1 MKFPEYRLGLIPY
14 WMLGLSFGLVVFSS
28 PMPNSPGWPEVL
40 MGTGLT
46 AACIWLSSRIYLASL
61 FRRDNRA
68 TILVLSTLLF
78 VMLPLITGLWSDHSP
93 TDIARD
99 LAPMLFLAI
108 IPPVVVLSLKSG
120 QIKHVSEILL
130 SSILFVGFIS
140 SLHFLA
146 IIQLHYDSIANF
158 VHLTSNTLHH
168 VQEELDM
175 RVANRQG
182 FLFAAEPAVLFT
194 AIYSL
199 ITAME
204 KLHANRWISA
214 TAWLT
219 VSIICIAS
227 LLIIASRASVGL
239 YLLAGLIPLVRNAK
253 FSKRSIALNL
263 FLSAVFLLCLVIFA
277 APIHLL
283 IEKQQAVG
291 GNGKLLEFAAVA
303 AQSSSTVGSLLLGG
317 GWGQLL
323 NNPIYLYEPTR
334 FTHSVISFLLLKT
347 GMIGFAAFLG
357 IYGCLLSIIWSGYRN
372 NSDLI
377 FNKVI
382 LAALPTLLIGI
393 LFQPS
398 YKMLGYSIILTLLFV
413 SIKAAGS
420 QEIKTDQP

>member
-1 MKFPEYRLGLIPY
+1 MKFSEYRSGLIPY

-46 AACIWLSSRIYLASL
+46 AACIWLSSRIYLGSL

-78 VMLPLITGLWSDHSP
+78 VMLPLITGLWSDHRP
-93 TDIARD
+93 ADIARD
-99 LAPMLFLAI
+99 FAPMLFLVI
-108 IPPVVVLSLKSG
+108 IPPVVVLSLQSG
-120 QIKHVSEILL
+120 QIKQASEILL

-140 SLHFLA
+140 SLHFLVV
-146 IIQLHYDSIANF
+146 IQLHYDSIANF
-158 VHLTSNTLHH
+158 VHLTSSALHH
-168 VQEELDM
+168 GQEELD
-175 RVANRQG
+175 NRQG

-199 ITAME
+199 ITAIE
-204 KLHANRWISA
+204 KLHASRWIRA
-214 TAWLT
+214 IVWLA

-227 LLIIASRASVGL
+227 LLVIASRASVGL
-239 YLLAGLIPLVRNAK
+239 YLLAGLIPFVRKAQ
-253 FSKRSIALNL
+253 FSMRSLALNL
-263 FLSAVFLLCLVIFA
+263 LLIAIFLLCLVIFA

-303 AQSSSTVGSLLLGG
+303 AQSSSAVGTLLLGG

-323 NNPIYLYEPTR
+323 NNPIYSYEPTR

-347 GMIGFAAFLG
+347 GMIGLAAFLG
-357 IYGCLLSIIWSGYRN
+357 IYGLLLRIIWSGNTY
-372 NSDLI
+372 NSGLI
-377 FNKVI
+377 FNKVV
-382 LAALPTLLIGI
+382 LAALPALLIGI

-420 QEIKTDQP
+420 QEIKTDQL